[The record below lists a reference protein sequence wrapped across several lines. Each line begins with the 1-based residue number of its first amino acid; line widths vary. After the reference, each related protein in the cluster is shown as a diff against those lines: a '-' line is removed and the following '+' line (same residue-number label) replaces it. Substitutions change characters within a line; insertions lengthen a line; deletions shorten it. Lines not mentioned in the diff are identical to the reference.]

1 MDTDTPAE
9 GKAEIMVL
17 CGHLIGPEQHGCPQR
32 SSSVSHFL
40 DYRVK
45 GHSAVRQITLDVFNG
60 SKGKTHKTPKYI
72 ALKLSSSQ
80 IAQVYIYA
88 AG

>member
-32 SSSVSHFL
+32 SRSVSHYL
-40 DYRVK
+40 YYRVK
-45 GHSAVRQITLDVFNG
+45 GHPALRQIILDVFNG
-60 SKGKTHKTPKYI
+60 NRRKTPKTHNTHS
-72 ALKLSSSQ
+72 A
-80 IAQVYIYA
+80 
-88 AG
+88 